1 MHFGEKL
8 LALRRQKGMSQEA
21 LAAEL
26 GVSRQAVS
34 KWELGDAMPDVEN
47 ILKLSILF
55 DVSTDYLLRDDIP
68 SQSRPQAGFVPP
80 NEKRKSR
87 ACRILAIVSI
97 AVGALG
103 NLILYVLSTMI
114 LVPVPGIERQPDGRT
129 MYLWDGRRGYSYKYF
144 IEEYRLDAIRAILI
158 LLILAGAAYLLWENR
173 GAIQEKLRRKPRQDT
188 AQTPEEE
195 N

>member
-34 KWELGDAMPDVEN
+34 KWELGDAMSDVEN

-68 SQSRPQAGFVPP
+68 SQSRPRPRGCADRSPQAA
-80 NEKRKSR
+80 R
-87 ACRILAIVSI
+87 AC
-97 AVGALG
+97 
-103 NLILYVLSTMI
+103 
-114 LVPVPGIERQPDGRT
+114 PGP
-129 MYLWDGRRGYSYKYF
+129 RGPWQ
-144 IEEYRLDAIRAILI
+144 
-158 LLILAGAAYLLWENR
+158 G
-173 GAIQEKLRRKPRQDT
+173 
-188 AQTPEEE
+188 
-195 N
+195 